1 MQPPE
6 VPTAQAVERVFREQY
21 GRILATLIRV
31 LGDFDIAEDALQEA
45 FIAAVEYWQTTGTPD
60 NATAWLTTT
69 ARNKAVSRLR
79 REHTQSKLRDQVKRG
94 LLAIFN
100 SATTDA
106 PAATGSVHDKA
117 VRALSDLSSRQ
128 SDAKGEC
135 AVLTVN
141 DVGKPCA

>member
-60 NATAWLTTT
+60 NAAAWLTTT

-79 REHTQSKLRDQVKRG
+79 RECVLPGIRTAGTTLR
-94 LLAIFN
+94 N
-100 SATTDA
+100 
-106 PAATGSVHDKA
+106 
-117 VRALSDLSSRQ
+117 
-128 SDAKGEC
+128 
-135 AVLTVN
+135 
-141 DVGKPCA
+141 